1 MLEISFNFCG
11 LINRGLA
18 GRRCALY
25 IRSKLYQAV
34 KIAAFVLSFGEFF
47 GGLLLHTQLALSDIE
62 KLRELAVD
70 VGHDVLPLLGVE
82 GWVEPWYVSDDDPC
96 IELTNIRRHGIG
108 INRIHRRLLKTNR
121 THVVVEAVVDVS
133 PVRRLESVLQVV
145 ERRVLVNVVS
155 YRIAMLLVDNR
166 SITLNS
172 KFSVEETEP
181 LNQCVVTREVTKRN
195 AVVRRL
201 EAKKL
206 KRLLGRDRLLVANSQ
221 CRV

>member
-82 GWVEPWYVSDDDPC
+82 GWVEP
-96 IELTNIRRHGIG
+96 
-108 INRIHRRLLKTNR
+108 
-121 THVVVEAVVDVS
+121 
-133 PVRRLESVLQVV
+133 
-145 ERRVLVNVVS
+145 
-155 YRIAMLLVDNR
+155 
-166 SITLNS
+166 
-172 KFSVEETEP
+172 
-181 LNQCVVTREVTKRN
+181 
-195 AVVRRL
+195 
-201 EAKKL
+201 
-206 KRLLGRDRLLVANSQ
+206 
-221 CRV
+221 